1 VDRGAERA
9 IVREGRSLLPA
20 GVKAASGEF
29 PVGGV
34 VSIRGEDG
42 HEIARGLSNY
52 TREDLERIRGLNSA
66 RIAEVLGVE
75 AAFAEV
81 VHRDN
86 LVLVNREES
95 HE

>member
-1 VDRGAERA
+1 
-9 IVREGRSLLPA
+9 
-20 GVKAASGEF
+20 
-29 PVGGV
+29 V

-42 HEIARGLSNY
+42 REIARGLSNY
-52 TREDLERIRGLNSA
+52 AREDLERIRGMNSA

-86 LVLVNREES
+86 LVVIDREGSDE
-95 HE
+95 